1 MGPRLVALAALAG
14 AAGLWLLLAVPE
26 LPALKQAL
34 AIRLQRLLR
43 VEQIR
48 TDLAQAE
55 LPWLSPRAW
64 ICLRFALAAL
74 AAVAAFAAF
83 GLVVV
88 AGVAALAA
96 YHLAGVALEARRRQ
110 VEERRQRALLDA
122 IRFGISV
129 MSRSG
134 SATQMLKGLAST
146 GPFESRPI
154 FEELVAEASS
164 GEMTLAEAV
173 EAVRAR
179 IADPLFDDLALALA
193 LHWSRG
199 GKLVPAL
206 ESLVGDWE
214 ETLRLQRDAKALRAG
229 VEASVLL
236 LTLLPF
242 AFLWMI
248 HALAPSLLAP
258 LAKPAGEIFFAL
270 AVGWMVIGYRVLQ
283 AMSRP
288 PREDRIAF
296 GEVTA

>member
-1 MGPRLVALAALAG
+1 MAPRLLALAALSGAG
-14 AAGLWLLLAVPE
+14 VLWLLLAAPE
-26 LPALKQAL
+26 LPALRRRL
-34 AIRLQRLLR
+34 AERARGLLR
-43 VEQIR
+43 VDEVA

-55 LPWLSPRAW
+55 MAWLSPRAW
-64 ICLRFALAAL
+64 IVLRWTLAA
-74 AAVAAFAAF
+74 AAVLFGFAVF

-88 AGVAALAA
+88 AAVAGLAV
-96 YHLAGVALEARRRQ
+96 YHLAGVGLEARRRH

-129 MSRSG
+129 MARSG
-134 SATQMLKGLAST
+134 SATQMLKGLATT

-154 FEELVAEASS
+154 FEELVTAAAS
-164 GEMTLAEAV
+164 GETSLPAAV
-173 EAVRAR
+173 ESVRSR
-179 IADPLFDDLALALA
+179 LADPLFDDLALALS
-193 LHWSRG
+193 LHWTRG

-206 ESLVGDWE
+206 EALVGDWE

-288 PREDRIAF
+288 PREERIALN
-296 GEVTA
+296 EVSA